1 MTKTKTEWQDSLNIK
16 QAHPSYDEFGEDGNK
31 FIDFL
36 ASKDVSSLYYGY
48 AWEHDE
54 SHIRHCSY
62 DLTTDRKQGP
72 PEQSATGTHHDANDL
87 LAGSDYANR
96 EWTAILYEAFSDS
109 QHCED
114 NMYRL
119 DVPSR
124 TIKELYPLYVTE
136 PRLVDEAGGEV
147 HWNAY

>member
-36 ASKDVSSLYYGY
+36 ASKDVSALYYGY
-48 AWEHDE
+48 AWENDE
-54 SHIRHCSY
+54 SHIRHISY
-62 DLTTDRKQGP
+62 NMSHDKTQDKAA
-72 PEQSATGTHHDANDL
+72 ATGNHTDADDL

-96 EWTAILYEAFSDS
+96 EWTATLYEAFSDTS
-109 QHCED
+109 HCEN

-119 DVPSR
+119 DVASR

-136 PRLVDEAGGEV
+136 PRLVDEDHGDV
-147 HWNAY
+147 IWNAY